1 MKKEDRVLKVTLCG
15 PGDVSKELELAKK
28 VISEWNQINWE
39 ATGCGL
45 VTRHWRTNSA
55 PDLGERA
62 QRVIDRQL
70 IDESDLVVGVFWKRL
85 GTPTGLA
92 PSGTVEEIDRA
103 VHRDIRTMVYFSDLE
118 APGMVV
124 DAEQAKGL
132 EAFRSQLLT
141 LGLASSFPSR
151 RRFENDFRIHLG
163 LAVHQIL
170 AKAEKGKTNQPRA
183 VKSKI
188 TQTGQNNVLVNG
200 DGNVIKPT
208 MPSKPT
214 IIITQAPG
222 QISPSEQKRV
232 SDLVNELADLSSAIT
247 GKSEGASR
255 AEMRSRFINHFDV
268 PRYNALD
275 SSRMHEVEDWYRV
288 VRGTLIRSPK
298 ARRGGFS
305 DAEWK
310 KAIKTRMKA
319 MGRTNE
325 DYYPEI
331 AARLKIPRFTSL
343 TKLSSKHLE
352 KVCNLVRRDSG
363 K

>member
-15 PGDVSKELELAKK
+15 PGDVSKEVEIAKK
-28 VISEWNQINWE
+28 VISEWNRINWE

-45 VTRHWRTNSA
+45 VTRHWRTNSV

-70 IDESDLVVGVFWKRL
+70 IDESDLVIGIFWNRL

-103 VHRDIRTMVYFSDLE
+103 VHRDIRTMVYFSNLE
-118 APGMVV
+118 APEATV
-124 DAEQAKGL
+124 DAEQVKGL
-132 EAFRSQLLT
+132 EEFRSKLLAM
-141 LGLASSFPSR
+141 GLASSFPSR
-151 RRFENDFRIHLG
+151 RHFENDFRIHLG

-170 AKAEKGKTNQPRA
+170 AEAENGKSKQPRA
-183 VKSKI
+183 VTTRI
-188 TQTGQNNVLVNG
+188 TQKGENNVLVSG

-214 IIITQAPG
+214 IIIPQSPG

-232 SDLVNELADLSSAIT
+232 SDLVNELAALNSAIT

-255 AEMRSRFINHFDV
+255 AEMRSRFINHFDI
-268 PRYNALD
+268 PRYNALE
-275 SSRMHEVEDWYRV
+275 SSRMREVEDWYRV

-298 ARRGGFS
+298 ARRGGYS

-310 KAIKTRMKA
+310 TAIKTKMKA

-331 AARLKIPRFTSL
+331 AARLKIPKFTSL